1 MTTDKK
7 TFQTHIESKIKALS
21 IFYDR
26 AFEYQ
31 TAKNDK
37 RPKKN
42 RWNED
47 KVQRTTD
54 EMYNKLIQNIYEK
67 VKSNVED
74 NGKQP
79 DNQWFLY
86 MEKHELYDSIEMS
99 IYDIEFE

>member
-1 MTTDKK
+1 
-7 TFQTHIESKIKALS
+7 
-21 IFYDR
+21 
-26 AFEYQ
+26 
-31 TAKNDK
+31 
-37 RPKKN
+37 
-42 RWNED
+42 
-47 KVQRTTD
+47 
-54 EMYNKLIQNIYEK
+54 MYNKLIQNIYEK